1 MKISRFPFT
10 GGLLGVPAARIL
22 TSVMLLAG
30 IYISSAQADSPV
42 IGRWDLT
49 VSMDGRELPS
59 WLEVKLSGQ
68 STLVGYYVSF
78 AGSARPISEV
88 HADGGSFSFSLPPQ
102 WIGNHYM
109 HIHGKVEGDNM
120 SGELLYHTGTSHSFK
135 GVRAPEL
142 LREEPGAWTPARPLI
157 ADSGLDGW
165 TTTPGSDTN
174 QWEVVDGVLNSPA
187 SGANLMT
194 VEKFDDFKLHV
205 EFQVPEGSNSG
216 IYLRGR
222 YEVQVEDSYG
232 KQPESIYL
240 GGVYG
245 FLSPNEMAAARA
257 GEWQDYDITLV
268 GRRVT
273 VVLNGKTIIHR
284 QIIPGITGG
293 ALDSAEGEPGPIMLQ
308 GDHGPISYRNMTVS
322 VPAN

>member
-1 MKISRFPFT
+1 M
-10 GGLLGVPAARIL
+10 GAPAANFL
-22 TSVMLLAG
+22 ALAFLLAG
-30 IYISSAQADSPV
+30 INLASAQADSPV

-78 AGSARPISEV
+78 AGSARPISKV

-102 WIGNHYM
+102 WIGKHDM
-109 HIHGKVEGDNM
+109 HVHGKVSGDSI
-120 SGELLYHTGTSHSFK
+120 SGELLYHTGTTHSFT

-142 LREEPGAWTPARPLI
+142 LREEPTAWTAPRPLI

-165 TTTPGSDTN
+165 TTTPGSGAN
-174 QWEVVDGVLNSPA
+174 QWEVSDGVLTSPA

-194 VEKFDDFKLHV
+194 EETFDDFKLHV
-205 EFQVPEGSNSG
+205 EFRVPAGSNSG

-232 KQPESIYL
+232 KDPASIYL

-245 FLSPNEMAAARA
+245 FLTPNEMAAARA
-257 GEWQDYDITLV
+257 GEWQTYDITLV

-293 ALDSAEGEPGPIMLQ
+293 ALDSDEGQPGPIMLQ
-308 GDHGPISYRNMTVS
+308 GDHGPIAYRNMTVS